1 MKITFKSLIGKVLL
15 VGITYNDK
23 DGNVK
28 ARKQFWGTVTVADK
42 SKILIE
48 QKNGEILS
56 LPSDLRAIEPAPEGE
71 YRLHSTGE
79 VVVNPDFLS
88 TWTVEL
94 NDENN
99 E

>member
-1 MKITFKSLIGKVLL
+1 MLRNASSFGVRSLLL
-15 VGITYNDK
+15 T
-23 DGNVK
+23 
-28 ARKQFWGTVTVADK
+28 K

>member
-1 MKITFKSLIGKVLL
+1 MKITYKDLIGKILL
-15 VGITYNDK
+15 VGITYADK

-28 ARKQFWGTVTVADK
+28 ERKQFWGTVTAADK
-42 SKILIE
+42 KKILIE
-48 QKNGEILS
+48 QKNGEIFS
-56 LPSDLRAIEPAPEGE
+56 LPPDLSAIKPAPEGE

-88 TWTVEL
+88 TWVSES
-94 NDENN
+94 N

>member
-28 ARKQFWGTVTVADK
+28 ERKQFWGTVTVADK

>member
-1 MKITFKSLIGKVLL
+1 MEITYKSIIGKILL
-15 VGITYNDK
+15 VGITYEDK

-28 ARKQFWGTVTVADK
+28 ERKQFWGTVTAADK
-42 SKILIE
+42 KKILIE
-48 QKNGEILS
+48 QKNGEIFS
-56 LPSDLRAIEPAPEGE
+56 LPPDLSAIKPAPEGE

-88 TWTVEL
+88 TWVSES
-94 NDENN
+94 N

>member
-1 MKITFKSLIGKVLL
+1 MKITYKNLIGKVMLA
-15 VGITYNDK
+15 GITYCDS

-28 ARKQFWGTVTVADK
+28 ERKQFWGTVTEADK

-56 LPSDLRAIEPAPEGE
+56 LPPDLEAVEPAPEGE

-88 TWTVEL
+88 TWILEQ
-94 NDENN
+94 NDDS
-99 E
+99 

>member
-1 MKITFKSLIGKVLL
+1 MKITYKNLLGKVML
-15 VGITYNDK
+15 VGITYSDS
-23 DGNVK
+23 DGNIK
-28 ARKQFWGTVTVADK
+28 ERKQFWGTVKSADK

-56 LPSDLRAIEPAPEGE
+56 LPPDLEAVEPAPEGE

-88 TWTVEL
+88 TWILEQ

>member
-1 MKITFKSLIGKVLL
+1 MKITYKNLLGKVML
-15 VGITYNDK
+15 VGITYTDSG
-23 DGNVK
+23 GNVK
-28 ARKQFWGTVTVADK
+28 ERKQFWGTVTEADK
-42 SKILIE
+42 GKILIE

-56 LPSDLRAIEPAPEGE
+56 LLPDLSAIEPAPEGE
-71 YRLHSTGE
+71 YKLHSTGE

-88 TWTVEL
+88 TWILEQ

>member
-1 MKITFKSLIGKVLL
+1 MKIKYKDLLGKVLL
-15 VGITYNDK
+15 VGITYEDA
-23 DGNVK
+23 DENVME
-28 ARKQFWGTVTVADK
+28 RRQFWGTVTAADK
-42 SKILIE
+42 GKILIE

-56 LPSDLRAIEPAPEGE
+56 LPPDLSAIKPAPEGE

-88 TWTVEL
+88 TWISAV

>member
-1 MKITFKSLIGKVLL
+1 MKITYKNLIGKIML
-15 VGITYNDK
+15 VGITYTDSG
-23 DGNVK
+23 GNVK
-28 ARKQFWGTVTVADK
+28 ERKQFWGTVTVADK
-42 SKILIE
+42 GKILIE

-56 LPSDLRAIEPAPEGE
+56 LPPDLSAVKPAPEGE

-88 TWTVEL
+88 IWISEL

-99 E
+99 K

>member
-1 MKITFKSLIGKVLL
+1 MKITYKNLIGKVLL
-15 VGITYNDK
+15 VGITYADK
-23 DGNVK
+23 DGNIKV
-28 ARKQFWGTVTVADK
+28 RKQFWGTVTAADK

-56 LPSDLRAIEPAPEGE
+56 LPPDLSAIEPAPEGE

>member
-28 ARKQFWGTVTVADK
+28 ERKQFWGTVTEADK
-42 SKILIE
+42 RKILIE
-48 QKNGEILS
+48 HKNGEIFS
-56 LPSDLRAIEPAPEGE
+56 LPPDLSAIKPAPEGE
-71 YRLHSTGE
+71 YKLHSTGE

-88 TWTVEL
+88 TWISESS
-94 NDENN
+94 E
-99 E
+99 